1 MIEQI
6 LLIILLITYI
16 INIVNIIT
24 LIWYNDYF
32 KKNYDNCYISNNTSL
47 YELETYRSKLADF
60 LYNSENNN
68 LKNIETNIIITSYI
82 IISTMILL
90 LLLSIKYSYYNNNN
104 NLFTIFLFMIL
115 IVYYVISNK
124 IKKKI
129 NNIKKLKFD
138 KSEQIYKYNLS
149 FKILNSLLYL
159 NNSDNVFNEIF
170 QYNTKSV
177 KNEKTFEEKLSINIG
192 NIYNTN
198 NKREIEYIK
207 SKSINNLNFLNYINL
222 NEISPFYF
230 KKYFTNLY
238 IKMGD
243 DIIYI
248 KNIKYTNYINKIIKE
263 NLLKSGEKEEDI
275 ENIDYIKYYNENKN
289 LIFKL
294 KNIKG
299 KIVNNLNTY
308 NDLIYHIILLLLIFK
323 IILHYIYYKSTSN
336 IYIIILLTILIVFG
350 IYIGLK
356 LNSN

>member
-90 LLLSIKYSYYNNNN
+90 LLLSIKYSYYNNSN

-115 IVYYVISNK
+115 IVYYVISNE

-170 QYNTKSV
+170 EYNTKSV

-238 IKMGD
+238 IKIGD

-248 KNIKYTNYINKIIKE
+248 KNIKDTNYINKIIKE

-275 ENIDYIKYYNENKN
+275 ANIDYIKYYNENKN

>member
-6 LLIILLITYI
+6 LLIILLFTYI

-47 YELETYRSKLADF
+47 YELETYRNKLADF

-90 LLLSIKYSYYNNNN
+90 LLLSIKYSYYNTNN

-115 IVYYVISNK
+115 IVYYVISNE

-170 QYNTKSV
+170 EYNTKSV

-192 NIYNTN
+192 NIHNTN

-238 IKMGD
+238 IKIGD

-248 KNIKYTNYINKIIKE
+248 KNIKDINYINKIIKE

-275 ENIDYIKYYNENKN
+275 ANIDYIKYYNENKN

-294 KNIKG
+294 KNIRG
-299 KIVNNLNTY
+299 KIVDNLNTY
-308 NDLIYHIILLLLIFK
+308 NDLIYHIILLLLILK

>member
-6 LLIILLITYI
+6 LLIILLITYA
-16 INIVNIIT
+16 INIINIIT

-32 KKNYDNCYISNNTSL
+32 KKNYDNCYISNNASL

-60 LYNSENNN
+60 LYNNDNNN
-68 LKNIETNIIITSYI
+68 LKNIENNIIITSYI
-82 IISTMILL
+82 IISILIML
-90 LLLSIKYSYYNNNN
+90 IILSIKYSYYNSYNYI
-104 NLFTIFLFMIL
+104 FTIFLIIIL
-115 IVYYVISNK
+115 IIYYIISNK

-129 NNIKKLKFD
+129 NDIKKLKFD
-138 KSEQIYKYNLS
+138 KNEQIYKYNLS

-159 NNSDNVFNEIF
+159 DSSDNIFNEIF
-170 QYNTKSV
+170 EYNTTSV
-177 KNEKTFEEKLSINIG
+177 KNEKTFEEKLSVNIG
-192 NIYNTN
+192 NIHNTS

-238 IKMGD
+238 IKMGG

-248 KNIKYTNYINKIIKE
+248 KNIINTDYINSIIKE
-263 NLLKSGEKEEDI
+263 KLLKSGEKEE
-275 ENIDYIKYYNENKN
+275 NIANINYLKYYTENKN

-299 KIVNNLNTY
+299 KIVDNISVY
-308 NDLIYHIILLLLIFK
+308 YDLIYHIILLILILN

-336 IYIIILLTILIVFG
+336 IYIIILFAILIVFG
-350 IYIGLK
+350 IYIGVK
-356 LNSN
+356 LNNN

>member
-6 LLIILLITYI
+6 LLIILLFTYI

-47 YELETYRSKLADF
+47 YELETYRNKLADF

-90 LLLSIKYSYYNNNN
+90 LLLSIKYSYYNTNN

-115 IVYYVISNK
+115 IVYYVISNE

-170 QYNTKSV
+170 EYNTKSV

-192 NIYNTN
+192 NIHNTN

-238 IKMGD
+238 IKIGD

-248 KNIKYTNYINKIIKE
+248 KNIKDINYINKIIKE

-275 ENIDYIKYYNENKN
+275 ANIDYIKYYNENKN

-294 KNIKG
+294 KNIRG
-299 KIVNNLNTY
+299 KIVDNLNTY
-308 NDLIYHIILLLLIFK
+308 NDLIYHIILLLLILK
-323 IILHYIYYKSTSN
+323 IILHYIYYKSTSY